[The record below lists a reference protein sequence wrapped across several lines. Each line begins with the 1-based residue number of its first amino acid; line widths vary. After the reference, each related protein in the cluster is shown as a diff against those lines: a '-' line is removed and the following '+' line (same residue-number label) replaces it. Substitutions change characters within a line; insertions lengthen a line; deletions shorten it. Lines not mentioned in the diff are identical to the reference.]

1 MKYPSTIT
9 LFMEPMPPSRRPSA
23 FVVSAVTHVVVITA
37 AALGVFHVPT
47 VSVHYPKERFTLR
60 MVKLQNADDQKRA
73 ANNGSAYYPDHK
85 ALAQTPSP
93 GGAPSVARTAP
104 MQAVQHLHA
113 PQTLV
118 QPDLPPDLLL
128 NNKIPVPQILLW
140 SAKNQPTPK
149 IVLAPVL
156 HPMVANAKPVIEKP
170 NKEQHVADMKF
181 ASMPTL
187 KETAVKLAS
196 TTSPVVLKAPEL
208 AKQSV
213 PQMASTSTEAPTQAR
228 VLSISDVHMNSG
240 AIPLPRVNETA
251 SSAATGPLTGAA
263 AAEHSQVGSGKANAV
278 DGTSG
283 NGAGSGSAGKTMA
296 GANTSAKSTAGGQGQ
311 GMSDSGSDRGN
322 RPSYDH
328 VKLPRDGVFGV
339 VVVGSA
345 IAEQYPETAEMWSG
359 RLASTV
365 YVHVG
370 LAKSWI
376 LQYSLPRTTDA
387 AGLSLAR
394 VEAPWPYDIARPTLG
409 EGDLDADA
417 LMVHGYV
424 NKDGRFDNLSVVFP
438 PQFARAKFVLDA
450 LNQWQFRPAMQNR
463 QPTSVEILLV
473 IPDELN

>member
-9 LFMEPMPPSRRPSA
+9 LFMEPIPPSRRPSA

-37 AALGVFHVPT
+37 AALGAFHVPT
-47 VSVHYPKERFTLR
+47 VNVRYPKERFTLR
-60 MVKLQNADDQKRA
+60 IVKLQNADDQKRA
-73 ANNGSAYYPDHK
+73 SNNGSAYYPDK
-85 ALAQTPSP
+85 KTLAQSPSH
-93 GGAPSVARTAP
+93 GGTPSVAQSAP
-104 MQAVQHLHA
+104 PQAIQRLHA

-128 NNKIPVPQILLW
+128 ANKIPVPQMFVW
-140 SAKNQPTPK
+140 TAKNQHTEK

-156 HPMVANAKPVIEKP
+156 NPLAANAKPVIEKP
-170 NKEQHVADMKF
+170 NNEQRIAEVKLA
-181 ASMPTL
+181 AVPIV
-187 KETAVKLAS
+187 KETAVKFAS
-196 TTSPVVLKAPEL
+196 TTSPVVIKAPEQP
-208 AKQSV
+208 KQSV
-213 PQMASTSTEAPTQAR
+213 PQMTATASETPTTGR
-228 VLSISDVHMNSG
+228 ILSISDIHMNRG
-240 AIPLPRVNETA
+240 AIPIPRVNESAT
-251 SSAATGPLTGAA
+251 SAAAGPLNDAA
-263 AAEHSQVGSGKANAV
+263 AAEHSQAGSGKANAV

-283 NGAGSGSAGKTMA
+283 NGAGAGNAGKTMA
-296 GANTSAKSTAGGQGQ
+296 AANGANKPGAGGQGQ
-311 GMSDSGSDRGN
+311 GSDAGSDRGN

-345 IAEQYPETAEMWSG
+345 IADKYPETAEMWSG

-370 LAKSWI
+370 LSKSWI
-376 LQYSLPRTTDA
+376 LQYSLPKTADGA
-387 AGLSLAR
+387 SLSLAR

-409 EGDLDADA
+409 EGDLEADA

-424 NKDGRFDNLSVVFP
+424 NKDGHFDNLSVVFP
-438 PQFARAKFVLDA
+438 PQFAREKFVLDA

-463 QPTSVEILLV
+463 QPTAVEILLV